1 MNETNS
7 RCLFFVCFFW
17 RVLLEYSSTFE
28 PFILAFRK
36 KKLKKK
42 KENVAVWER
51 ATSKTVTLFGVSI
64 FKTRIDMQVYD
75 LHLHPQQPALWE
87 HPHLSAVKYFPKEIH
102 PRCLQVSRVP
112 FWYIWYPN
120 ILISYFIYL
129 QKTKKYGSFYT
140 FLLVYC
146 NYQNEEYYL

>member
-7 RCLFFVCFFW
+7 RCLFFLFVFFW

-28 PFILAFRK
+28 PCILAFRK
-36 KKLKKK
+36 KKLKK

-87 HPHLSAVKYFPKEIH
+87 HPHLSAVKYFPKESILDVCKC
-102 PRCLQVSRVP
+102 PGSLSDI
-112 FWYIWYPN
+112 YD
-120 ILISYFIYL
+120 ILISWYLISYIFKKQKNMVPFIHF
-129 QKTKKYGSFYT
+129 S
-140 FLLVYC
+140 
-146 NYQNEEYYL
+146 